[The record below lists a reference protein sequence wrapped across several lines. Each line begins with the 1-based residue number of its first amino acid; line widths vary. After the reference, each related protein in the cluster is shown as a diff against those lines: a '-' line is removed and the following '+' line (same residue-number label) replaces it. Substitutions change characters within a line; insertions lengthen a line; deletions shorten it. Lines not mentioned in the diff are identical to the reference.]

1 MSSNSGTNN
10 KNKPVARNTLA
21 NGTNKPKNTT
31 TTSNLTGSSN
41 KSGNTTN
48 NNNNNNKSGNTTNNN
63 NKSETTTNNNN
74 RAAINQSLSE
84 NLAELTASN
93 SSNLTGINTSDAT
106 NNKSAKAPNNSL
118 GKNKPSNA
126 INSGTKSDTKSDNS
140 GGLFDDLFASTTA
153 PEAAPL
159 GEAAANTISNPA
171 QTLVST
177 TEAAIQSASN
187 KLSEVKDAVSD
198 RLDELTTGSNLWMNL
213 LKIGLTILILVA
225 LFFVAKYLFT
235 QYQDSVYAAP
245 MLLDGMK
252 NGKHALVISQD
263 PANFSYIPMPNSDNQ
278 ASLEL
283 TYDFWMLIDS
293 YEYKKGEWKHVFHK
307 GNSSSYPNRAPG
319 VWLHPDTNAMRV
331 YMNTQDNI
339 LEYIDVDNLPLRKWI
354 HVSLVLHD
362 MDMDI
367 FINGYLKKR
376 QKLTSVPKLNNGD
389 FWVNM
394 FGGFDGYLAR
404 IRYYARAIGI
414 DEIAANVRAGPGN
427 SSCIDTGQVP
437 PYLDDNWW
445 LQ

>member
-1 MSSNSGTNN
+1 MSSNGGTNN
-10 KNKPVARNTLA
+10 KNKPAA
-21 NGTNKPKNTT
+21 NQAVGANKPKNTS
-31 TTSNLTGSSN
+31 TSSSTNNKSAQSGNLSSN
-41 KSGNTTN
+41 KQSA
-48 NNNNNNKSGNTTNNN
+48 NNKST
-63 NKSETTTNNNN
+63 
-74 RAAINQSLSE
+74 ANQSLSE
-84 NLAELTASN
+84 NLSELLASN
-93 SSNLTGINTSDAT
+93 ATNLTGINTTTPTAVAAPTT
-106 NNKSAKAPNNSL
+106 NNKSTKAPNNTSA
-118 GKNKPSNA
+118 KNKPSTAN
-126 INSGTKSDTKSDNS
+126 NLGSKSENTGS
-140 GGLFDDLFASTTA
+140 LFNDLFASTTA
-153 PEAAPL
+153 PPAAGQL
-159 GEAAANTISNPA
+159 GTATANTITNPA
-171 QTLVST
+171 ETLVST
-177 TEAAIQSASN
+177 TESVIQSASD
-187 KLSEVKDAVSD
+187 KLLEVKDAVSD
-198 RLDELTTGSNLWMNL
+198 RLGELSTGSDLWMNL
-213 LKIGLTILILVA
+213 LKIGITILILIA
-225 LFFVAKYLFT
+225 LFYVAKYLFT
-235 QYQDSVYAAP
+235 RYQDSVYAAP

-263 PANFSYIPMPNSDNQ
+263 PANPSYVPMPNSDNQ
-278 ASLEL
+278 SSLEL

-319 VWLHPDTNAMRV
+319 IWLHPDTNAMRV

-339 LEYIDVDNLPLRKWI
+339 LEYVDVDNLPLRKWI

-362 MDMDI
+362 MDLDV

-404 IRYYARAIGI
+404 IRYYARAIGV

-437 PYLDDNWW
+437 PYLDDDWW

>member
-1 MSSNSGTNN
+1 MSSNGGTNN
-10 KNKPVARNTLA
+10 KNKPVAGAATGA
-21 NGTNKPKNTT
+21 NNKPKNSTAP
-31 TTSNLTGSSN
+31 SNLSATAKSS
-41 KSGNTTN
+41 T
-48 NNNNNNKSGNTTNNN
+48 NNKSATGTNNKASGNKSATGTN
-63 NKSETTTNNNN
+63 NKASG
-74 RAAINQSLSE
+74 NQSLSE
-84 NLAELTASN
+84 NLSELLSSN
-93 SSNLTGINTSDAT
+93 SSNLTGINTTPASGAI
-106 NNKSAKAPNNSL
+106 NNTA
-118 GKNKPSNA
+118 GKNKPSTANNLGA
-126 INSGTKSDTKSDNS
+126 GNTAKSTES

-153 PEAAPL
+153 PL
-159 GEAAANTISNPA
+159 GAAANTIANPA
-171 QTLVST
+171 EKLVST
-177 TEAAIQSASN
+177 TETAIQSASN
-187 KLSEVKDAVSD
+187 KLSEVKDAVGD
-198 RLDELTTGSNLWMNL
+198 RLEELTTGSDLWMNL
-213 LKIGLTILILVA
+213 LKIAITILILVA
-225 LFFVAKYLFT
+225 LFYVAKYLFT
-235 QYQDSVYAAP
+235 RYQDSVYASP

-263 PANFSYIPMPNSDNQ
+263 PANPSYIPMPNSDNQ
-278 ASLEL
+278 SSLEL

-362 MDMDI
+362 MDLDI

-404 IRYYARAIGI
+404 IRYYARAIGV

-437 PYLDDNWW
+437 PYLDDDWW

>member
-1 MSSNSGTNN
+1 MSSNAGTNN
-10 KNKPVARNTLA
+10 KNKAANPV
-21 NGTNKPKNTT
+21 K
-31 TTSNLTGSSN
+31 TG
-41 KSGNTTN
+41 
-48 NNNNNNKSGNTTNNN
+48 NNNKLNAANNPAAAATTRVSTTNKSSVNTNKQSTN
-63 NKSETTTNNNN
+63 NKS
-74 RAAINQSLSE
+74 AANQSLSE
-84 NLAELTASN
+84 NLSELMATN
-93 SSNLTGINTSDAT
+93 SSNLTGINTSANTPATPTT
-106 NNKSAKAPNNSL
+106 NNKSNKAPNNTSA
-118 GKNKPSNA
+118 KNKPSTTIAAN
-126 INSGTKSDTKSDNS
+126 N

-153 PEAAPL
+153 PASVSQPVIEAVA
-159 GEAAANTISNPA
+159 NPA
-171 QTLVST
+171 QTLVNT
-177 TEAAIQSASN
+177 TENAIQSASD
-187 KLSEVKDAVSD
+187 KLSEVKEAVSD
-198 RLDELTTGSNLWMNL
+198 RLEELTTGSDLWMNL

-225 LFFVAKYLFT
+225 LFYVAKYLFT
-235 QYQDSVYAAP
+235 RYQDAVYAAP

-263 PANFSYIPMPNSDNQ
+263 PANPSYIPMPNSDNRPG
-278 ASLEL
+278 LEL

-354 HVSLVLHD
+354 HVSLILHD
-362 MDMDI
+362 MDLDV

-376 QKLTSVPKLNNGD
+376 QKLTSIPKLNNGD

-404 IRYYARAIGI
+404 IRYYARAISV

-437 PYLDDNWW
+437 PYLDDDWW